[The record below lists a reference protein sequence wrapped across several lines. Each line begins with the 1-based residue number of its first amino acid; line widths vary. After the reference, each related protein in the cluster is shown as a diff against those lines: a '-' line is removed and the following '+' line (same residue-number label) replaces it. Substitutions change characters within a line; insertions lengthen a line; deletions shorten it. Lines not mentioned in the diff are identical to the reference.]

1 MTAEEFYTNRV
12 GASPIGYTEE
22 IMVEFAKYHVEKALT
37 EASKVVRWK
46 EQITMQGLDVTI
58 SKSSILYAYPL
69 TLIK

>member
-1 MTAEEFYTNRV
+1 
-12 GASPIGYTEE
+12 
-22 IMVEFAKYHVEKALT
+22 MVEFAKYHVEKALT